1 MSTDR
6 SRPTKYKYGDYV
18 VQSAT
23 GTLVLI
29 DHARGN
35 YRDGVMYWAYV
46 HGDLEIFFES
56 EIAPMQWR
64 QFVWHRHPRKQ
75 RMMMG
80 KTPGPVAIVI
90 HLAGLLIILLP
101 WLPPVESVFLS
112 SFASMVGVSVIA
124 GLWLKTW
131 HNFTKRTV

>member
-18 VQSAT
+18 THRPT
-23 GTLVLI
+23 GDPVLI
-29 DHARGN
+29 DHADGN
-35 YRDGVMYWAYV
+35 ERDGVIYMAY
-46 HGDLEIFFES
+46 HRGLLKPFFES
-56 EIAPMQWR
+56 ELYPMQWR

-80 KTPGPVAIVI
+80 KTTGFLAVTI
-90 HLAGLLIILLP
+90 HLAGLIIAVLP
-101 WLPPVESVFLS
+101 WVGVESIAWS
-112 SFASMVGVSVIA
+112 AFASAIGLSVI
-124 GLWLKTW
+124 GLLWLKTW